1 MAIYE
6 VFSHPSLIRYKTSI
20 CTKATLFMLI
30 VLALTYIPPL
40 LVAYRSHGFWL
51 KINTYEEQPNV
62 RFQYQ
67 VLLIAGTSTSGDFV
81 AWSTFENFNNLQG
94 DHLRIPL
101 VTALEEDKNRD
112 GKMDLL
118 NFRLELPL
126 QSSEHVYSVQLLLTF
141 SYQLFRMS
149 TFIMQSMAY
158 VHFSSPVSGSQLSV
172 IGDLKLHQ
180 REPLKHRGL
189 DTRYNLSVV
198 SGDSKFASS
207 FDLADIT
214 ASYQDRNVTTV
225 FANQYSV
232 WTPVRAADAPFII
245 KAVVK
250 YPVEMITYRPGF
262 WELIK
267 TAWIQY
273 VSILLLFLWVFEKI
287 KIFVFENHVLTTIM
301 IPPYKQH
308 QS

>member
-6 VFSHPSLIRYKTSI
+6 VFSQPSLIRYKTSVF
-20 CTKATLFMLI
+20 TKATLFSLI
-30 VLALTYIPPL
+30 VWALTYISPL
-40 LVAYRSHGFWL
+40 LVAYRSHGFWI
-51 KINTYEEQPNV
+51 KVNSYEEQPNV

-67 VLLIAGTSTSGDFV
+67 VLMIAGTSTNGDFV

-101 VTALEEDKNRD
+101 VTALEEDKNQD

-126 QSSEHVYSVQLLLTF
+126 QSSERVYSVQFLLTF

-149 TFIMQSMAY
+149 TFIMQSMVY
-158 VHFSSPVSGSQLSV
+158 IQFSSPISGSQLAV

-189 DTRYNLSVV
+189 DTRYNISVV
-198 SGDSKFASS
+198 NDSPFASS

-225 FANQYSV
+225 FANPYTV
-232 WTPVRAADAPFII
+232 WTPVRAANAPFII
-245 KAVVK
+245 KAVIK
-250 YPVEMITYRPGF
+250 YPVEVITYQPGF
-262 WELIK
+262 WEMIK
-267 TAWIQY
+267 IAWIQY
-273 VSILLLFLWVFEKI
+273 ISILLIFMWVFEKI
-287 KIFVFENHVLTTIM
+287 KIFVFENHVLAAIM
-301 IPPYKQH
+301 ISPYKQR